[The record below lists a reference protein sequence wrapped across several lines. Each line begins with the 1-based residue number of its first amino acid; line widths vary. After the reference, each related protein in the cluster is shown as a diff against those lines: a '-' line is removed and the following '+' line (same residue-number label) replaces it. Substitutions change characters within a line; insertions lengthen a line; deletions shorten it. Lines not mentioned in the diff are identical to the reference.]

1 MSHLKNLL
9 LILIF
14 VACNIAAAAAGR
26 SVEEIPNV
34 HVADR
39 NRYVSNPD
47 GVLSER
53 AETQL
58 NNLLRSVWNRTS
70 AEVAV
75 VAVADI
81 DRPDDIDGF
90 ATDLFE
96 KWGIGKD
103 DKDNGV
109 LILIARDSRHAVIRT
124 GKGAEGVLPDIIAGR
139 ILRNKMFPLF
149 KEGNYDGGVMAG
161 TQEVSDILTK
171 PEYAA
176 ELKSKYANDS
186 RVASENDFDA
196 DEFFNWFLKVALFVG
211 IAALVIVVFVSVSSR
226 RKDPQVTY
234 RNLGNLKLPLLFITV
249 ITLGAALPALLILI
263 WRMKRLRTRQRKCPN
278 CNTQMKRLDEQTDN
292 AYLTPAQDAEERY
305 NSVDYDVWLCPNCGE
320 TDIIPFVNRNTT
332 YAPCERC
339 GARLSTLTEDRTIVR
354 PTTRSEGRG
363 VKTFTCLSCG
373 NRKNVPYSIAKLAV
387 PPVMIIPGGGGGFG
401 GGGFSGGSFGGGS
414 TMGGGASGSW

>member
-1 MSHLKNLL
+1 
-9 LILIF
+9 
-14 VACNIAAAAAGR
+14 
-26 SVEEIPNV
+26 
-34 HVADR
+34 
-39 NRYVSNPD
+39 
-47 GVLSER
+47 
-53 AETQL
+53 
-58 NNLLRSVWNRTS
+58 
-70 AEVAV
+70 
-75 VAVADI
+75 
-81 DRPDDIDGF
+81 
-90 ATDLFE
+90 
-96 KWGIGKD
+96 
-103 DKDNGV
+103 
-109 LILIARDSRHAVIRT
+109 
-124 GKGAEGVLPDIIAGR
+124 
-139 ILRNKMFPLF
+139 MFPLF